1 MQIVTASEA
10 DIPAMCRLLA
20 QLFEQEAE
28 FVADETA
35 QRRGLSQIIAEPAL
49 GRILVARRDGEI
61 LGMVNLLF
69 SVSTALGS
77 PVAWL
82 EDMVVDR
89 NQRGGAIGS
98 ALLQHAVGFAKQQGC
113 RRITLLTDADNSAG
127 QRFYRRHGFELSP
140 MRPMRLLL
148 P

>member
-1 MQIVTASEA
+1 MQILTATEA

-28 FVADETA
+28 FVADEAA
-35 QRRGLSQIIAEPAL
+35 QHRVLSRIIAEPEL
-49 GRILVARRDGEI
+49 GRIFVARRDGEI

-69 SVSTALGS
+69 SVSTALGAR
-77 PVAWL
+77 VAWL
-82 EDMVVDR
+82 EDVVVDR

-98 ALLQHAVGFAKQQGC
+98 ALLQPAVEFAKQQGC
-113 RRITLLTDADNSAG
+113 RRITLLTDVDNSAG

>member
-1 MQIVTASEA
+1 MQIVTATEA
-10 DIPAMCRLLA
+10 DIPALCLLLA

-35 QRRGLSQIIAEPAL
+35 QRRGLSRIIADPQL
-49 GRILVARRDGEI
+49 GRIFVARRDGEI

-69 SVSTALGS
+69 SVSTALGT

-82 EDMVVDR
+82 EDMVVDAR
-89 NQRGGAIGS
+89 FRGEAVGS
-98 ALLQHAVGFAKQQGC
+98 ALLQHAVEFAQQRDC
-113 RRITLLTDADNSAG
+113 RRITLLTDVDNSAG